1 MPFHIADKIQA
12 SVFPTLMWRFFASGK
27 FELNLKCL
35 SSHSPFAQPRAAA
48 VWQCLFPQKKQFLHE
63 HAAHHDKGMEG
74 TYWRA
79 ATAEEKVM
87 CLGSV
92 LQPCTAPCVLP
103 SASGLWGFCSN
114 TRSASSTPS
123 ITRGKKK
130 KKKRSIVGSLKG
142 WYVTGWV
149 SVLYYPSPHPTAW
162 QAPAEGGAGA
172 SSALSC
178 CSADQFV
185 FLNMTTVAAK
195 PDNEKLKVK

>member
-1 MPFHIADKIQA
+1 MSTQHTTTREWRG
-12 SVFPTLMWRFFASGK
+12 PTEGLQRPKRKRCASGQCYSPAQRRVSCHQLQGYEG
-27 FELNLKCL
+27 FAAIQDQPALRHL
-35 SSHSPFAQPRAAA
+35 SQGVKR
-48 VWQCLFPQKKQFLHE
+48 
-63 HAAHHDKGMEG
+63 
-74 TYWRA
+74 
-79 ATAEEKVM
+79 
-87 CLGSV
+87 
-92 LQPCTAPCVLP
+92 
-103 SASGLWGFCSN
+103 
-114 TRSASSTPS
+114 
-123 ITRGKKK
+123 

>member
-48 VWQCLFPQKKQFLHE
+48 LWQCLFPQKKQFLHE

-130 KKKRSIVGSLKG
+130 KKKVNSGISEGLVRYRLGFCPVLSVTTSHSVAGTCWRRSRSFFCTLLLQCGSVCISQHDDCG
-142 WYVTGWV
+142 CQTW
-149 SVLYYPSPHPTAW
+149 
-162 QAPAEGGAGA
+162 
-172 SSALSC
+172 
-178 CSADQFV
+178 
-185 FLNMTTVAAK
+185 
-195 PDNEKLKVK
+195 

>member
-1 MPFHIADKIQA
+1 MFIEPFTFCTAQ
-12 SVFPTLMWRFFASGK
+12 SS
-27 FELNLKCL
+27 CL
-35 SSHSPFAQPRAAA
+35 VTMA
-48 VWQCLFPQKKQFLHE
+48 FPQKKQFLHE

-79 ATAEEKVM
+79 AIAEEKVM
-87 CLGSV
+87 CLRSV

-103 SASGLWGFCSN
+103 SASGVWGFCSN
-114 TRSASSTPS
+114 TRSVSSTPS
-123 ITRGKKK
+123 ITRGKK

-149 SVLYYPSPHPTAW
+149 SVPPYLSPHLTAR

-172 SSALSC
+172 SPALSC